1 MLLKQFHKLK
11 LFLFLSLNY
20 KTSKNVKRKETNKT
34 SSSLIVVYFF
44 PTLIFYQLFPSS
56 AFILSLLPL
65 PLTETTP
72 KHSWQVPEKRNSI
85 KSILLPP
92 GAFN

>member
-20 KTSKNVKRKETNKT
+20 KTLKNVKRKETKKT

-44 PTLIFYQLFPSS
+44 PTLVFYQLFPSS

-65 PLTETTP
+65 TETTP
-72 KHSWQVPEKRNSI
+72 KHSWKVPEKRNSI